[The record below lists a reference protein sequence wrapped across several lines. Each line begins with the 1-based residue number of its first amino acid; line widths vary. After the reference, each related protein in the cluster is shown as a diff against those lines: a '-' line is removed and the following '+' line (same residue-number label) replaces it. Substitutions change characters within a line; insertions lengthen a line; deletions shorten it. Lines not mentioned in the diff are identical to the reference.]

1 VDETVEIYPLDEVV
15 TDKRMVIGRIGA
27 AGVDHS
33 VGLVVMVP
41 DGDET
46 DVLDSGRIDCG
57 RLALVVFGEEER
69 LALVLKDSE
78 ARKLIVDLAQYY
90 AGVVAFESLREGE
103 KSGS

>member
-1 VDETVEIYPLDEVV
+1 MDEGMEIYPLDEVV
-15 TDKRMVIGRIGA
+15 TDKRMVIGRIGS

-46 DVLDSGRIDCG
+46 DGLDSGRIECG
-57 RLALVVFGEEER
+57 RLALVVYGQAER
-69 LALVLKDSE
+69 LALVLRDAE